1 MRAVMTYYDDLPP
14 MMGRAPMEMT
24 VVCLD
29 ENDYMDV
36 QSKPHQFQFLPDDGS
51 CAD

>member
-1 MRAVMTYYDDLPP
+1 MAYYDDLPP
-14 MMGRAPMEMT
+14 MMGRAPMELT

-29 ENDYMDV
+29 ENDYTDAATM
-36 QSKPHQFQFLPDDGS
+36 PHQFQFLPNDGS